1 MQGQYLIIGSYLVIC
16 IIVVIVVLHFIRRG
30 IANKYRRK
38 VHELEVAKNMVAS
51 TPVSLELSKVEPII
65 KNDQME
71 EKYNDWQ
78 DRFDEIRDNKLSRI
92 DDMLIDL
99 DIYIDKKD
107 YKNCI
112 YRLAKTE
119 FEIYR
124 VRESADSLLD
134 EIKEITLSEEK
145 YRAIV
150 IKLKTKY
157 REHKKDNQHHRHMY
171 DEMQDAVELQ
181 LENIERRFL
190 DFEKVMEKNQY
201 SEVVH
206 IVKALD
212 TMIEHMGIVV
222 QEVPD
227 LLLMAKQVIPNRMKE
242 VEELNDDMVKQG
254 YPLDYLNV
262 SYNLE
267 ESQKNIDHILD
278 KIRVLNLEDCM
289 FELKTM
295 LDYYDSLF
303 VDFEKERLSRKVY
316 VEMETDFSKKLEK
329 TNKVVQEVYNQL
341 DDIKSMY
348 DLNDKDVETIHEV
361 NKILIVINDDYKK
374 MLAKV
379 EAKSS
384 PYSMLQQEV
393 EELTVRLNQM
403 ENDLDQALKS
413 LGNMYDDEV
422 RAREQLE
429 EIESFLKQS
438 KERMRTYKLPIITNN
453 YFVQLSEANEA
464 IEEVIKELERK
475 PIVIKTLNTRVDTAR
490 DLVLKLYNTTN
501 EMVKTAQLAEM
512 AIVFGNRYRSVYDDV
527 DHGLSDAEKLF
538 FNAVD
543 GNYSVYKLQMAIDQK
558 LLSNMKNPFKGSK
571 YCNPYASKV
580 SVSSNKKYVTLECG
594 NYLIYEQDSLEKPYV
609 IYQVG
614 KWTSSEIKG
623 ERQEAILY
631 NYKEDGFP
639 ENLEEDIFL
648 YEFNTLK
655 GTSFQRVSEIPAEYQ
670 ITKETKYRYIKNV
683 NY

>member
-16 IIVVIVVLHFIRRG
+16 IIIVIVILHFIRRG
-30 IANKYRRK
+30 ITNKYRRK
-38 VHELEVAKNMVAS
+38 VHDLEVAKNVVAS

-65 KNDQME
+65 KNDKME

-78 DRFDEIRDNKLSRI
+78 ERFQEIRETRLSQI

-157 REHKKDNQHHRHMY
+157 RELNKDFQDHRQMY
-171 DEMQDAVELQ
+171 DEMQEAVELQ

-212 TMIEHMGIVV
+212 TMIDHMSIVV
-222 QEVPD
+222 KEVPD

-242 VEELNDDMVKQG
+242 VKELNADMEKQG

-278 KIRVLNLEDCM
+278 KVRVLNLEDCM
-289 FELKTM
+289 FELTTM
-295 LDYYDSLF
+295 LEYYDSLF

-316 VEMETDFSKKLEK
+316 VEMEKDFAKKLEK

-341 DDIKSMY
+341 EDIKNMY
-348 DLNDKDVETIHEV
+348 DLNDQDVETIHEV
-361 NKILIVINDDYKK
+361 NKILVVINDDYKK

-379 EAKSS
+379 DTKSS
-384 PYSMLQQEV
+384 PYSMLQQEL
-393 EELTVRLNQM
+393 EELIIRLNQM
-403 ENDLDQALKS
+403 EIDLDQALKS

-422 RAREQLE
+422 RAKEQLE
-429 EIESFLKQS
+429 EIQTFLKQS
-438 KERMRTYKLPIITNN
+438 KEKMRAYKLPIITNN

-464 IEEVIKELERK
+464 IGEVIRELERK

-490 DLVLKLYNTTN
+490 DLVLKLFNTTN
-501 EMVKTAQLAEM
+501 EMIKTAQLAEM
-512 AIVFGNRYRSVYDDV
+512 AIVFGNRYRSSYDEV
-527 DHGLSDAEKLF
+527 DAGLSDAEKLF
-538 FNAVD
+538 FKGEYKKSLDVSIKAVSLVD
-543 GNYSVYKLQMAIDQK
+543 ENIYRK
-558 LLSNMKNPFKGSK
+558 LLTVYDK
-571 YCNPYASKV
+571 
-580 SVSSNKKYVTLECG
+580 
-594 NYLIYEQDSLEKPYV
+594 
-609 IYQVG
+609 
-614 KWTSSEIKG
+614 
-623 ERQEAILY
+623 
-631 NYKEDGFP
+631 
-639 ENLEEDIFL
+639 
-648 YEFNTLK
+648 
-655 GTSFQRVSEIPAEYQ
+655 
-670 ITKETKYRYIKNV
+670 
-683 NY
+683 

>member
-1 MQGQYLIIGSYLVIC
+1 MQGQYLIIGSYLVIS
-16 IIVVIVVLHFIRRG
+16 IIIVIVVLHFIRRS
-30 IANKYRRK
+30 IANKYRKR
-38 VHELEVAKNMVAS
+38 VHDLEVEKNVVAS

-65 KNDQME
+65 KNDMME

-78 DRFDEIRDNKLSRI
+78 ARFTQLREKKLSQI
-92 DDMLIDL
+92 DDMLINL
-99 DIYIDKKD
+99 DIYIDKRD
-107 YKNCI
+107 YKNCV

-119 FEIYR
+119 LEIYKA
-124 VRESADSLLD
+124 RETADCLLD

-157 REHKKDNQHHRHMY
+157 RELNKDFQDHKQMY
-171 DEMQDAVELQ
+171 DEIQEAISLQ

-190 DFEKVMEKNQY
+190 DFEKVMEKNEY
-201 SEVVH
+201 NEVVH

-212 TMIEHMGIVV
+212 TMIEHIGIVIK
-222 QEVPD
+222 EVPD

-242 VEELNDDMVKQG
+242 VKELNLDMVKQG

-262 SYNLE
+262 EYNLE
-267 ESQKNIDHILD
+267 ESKKNIDHILD
-278 KIRVLNLEDCM
+278 KVKVLNLEDCM

-303 VDFEKERLSRKVY
+303 VDFEKERLSRKAY
-316 VEMETDFSKKLEK
+316 VEMEADFSKKLEK

-348 DLNDKDVETIHEV
+348 DLNDRDVEIIHEV
-361 NKILIVINDDYKK
+361 NKHLVVINDDYKK
-374 MLAKV
+374 MISKV

-384 PYSMLQQEV
+384 PYSMVQKEV
-393 EELTVRLNQM
+393 EELTIRLKEL

-429 EIESFLKQS
+429 EIENFLKQS
-438 KERMRTYKLPIITNN
+438 KEKMRGYKLPIITNN

-464 IEEVIKELERK
+464 IEEVIKELEKK

-501 EMVKTAQLAEM
+501 EMIKTAQLAEM
-512 AIVFGNRYRSVYDDV
+512 AIVFGNRYRLLYEDV
-527 DHGLSDAEKLF
+527 DSGLSDAEKLF
-538 FNAVD
+538 FKGEYKKALDVSIKAV
-543 GNYSVYKLQMAIDQK
+543 SMADENIYRK
-558 LLSNMKNPFKGSK
+558 LLAVYDK
-571 YCNPYASKV
+571 
-580 SVSSNKKYVTLECG
+580 
-594 NYLIYEQDSLEKPYV
+594 
-609 IYQVG
+609 
-614 KWTSSEIKG
+614 
-623 ERQEAILY
+623 
-631 NYKEDGFP
+631 
-639 ENLEEDIFL
+639 
-648 YEFNTLK
+648 
-655 GTSFQRVSEIPAEYQ
+655 
-670 ITKETKYRYIKNV
+670 
-683 NY
+683 

>member
-1 MQGQYLIIGSYLVIC
+1 MQGQYLIIGSYLAIC
-16 IIVVIVVLHFIRRG
+16 IVIVIVTLHFIRRG
-30 IANKYRRK
+30 IASRYRKR
-38 VHELEVAKNMVAS
+38 VRDLEIAKNMVAS

-65 KNDQME
+65 KNDKME

-78 DRFDEIRDNKLSRI
+78 ERFDQIREKKLSQI

-99 DIYIDKKD
+99 DIYIDKRD

-119 FEIYR
+119 MEIYKA
-124 VRESADSLLD
+124 RESADYLLD

-157 REHKKDNQHHRHMY
+157 RELNKDFQDHKQMY

-190 DFEKVMEKNQY
+190 DFEKVMEKNEY
-201 SEVVH
+201 NEVVH

-212 TMIEHMGIVV
+212 AMIEHMSIVIK
-222 QEVPD
+222 EVPD

-242 VEELNDDMVKQG
+242 IRELHDDMVKQDF
-254 YPLDYLNV
+254 PLDYLNIN
-262 SYNLE
+262 YNLE
-267 ESQKNIDHILD
+267 ESQKNIDQILD
-278 KIRVLNLEDCM
+278 KVRVLNLEDCM

-295 LDYYDSLF
+295 LEYFDSLF

-316 VEMETDFSKKLEK
+316 EEMEVDLDKKLTK
-329 TNKVVQEVYNQL
+329 TNKVVQEIYNQL

-348 DLNDKDVETIHEV
+348 DLNDQDVETIHEV
-361 NKILIVINDDYKK
+361 NKILVVINDDYKK

-384 PYSMLQQEV
+384 PYSMLQKEV
-393 EELTVRLNQM
+393 EELTVRLKDM
-403 ENDLDQALKS
+403 EEDLDRALRS

-429 EIESFLKQS
+429 EIQSFLKQS
-438 KERMRTYKLPIITNN
+438 KEKMRGYKLPVITNN
-453 YFVQLSEANEA
+453 YFVQLAEANEA
-464 IEEVIKELERK
+464 IEEVIKELARK

-501 EMVKTAQLAEM
+501 EMIKTAQLAEM
-512 AIVFGNRYRSVYDDV
+512 AIVFGNRYRSLYDEV
-527 DHGLSDAEKLF
+527 DAGLSDAEGMF
-538 FNAVD
+538 FKGEYKRALDISIKAV
-543 GNYSVYKLQMAIDQK
+543 SVVDENIYRK
-558 LLSNMKNPFKGSK
+558 LLAV
-571 YCNPYASKV
+571 Y
-580 SVSSNKKYVTLECG
+580 
-594 NYLIYEQDSLEKPYV
+594 D
-609 IYQVG
+609 
-614 KWTSSEIKG
+614 
-623 ERQEAILY
+623 R
-631 NYKEDGFP
+631 
-639 ENLEEDIFL
+639 
-648 YEFNTLK
+648 
-655 GTSFQRVSEIPAEYQ
+655 
-670 ITKETKYRYIKNV
+670 
-683 NY
+683 

>member
-1 MQGQYLIIGSYLVIC
+1 MQGQYLVIGSYLVIC
-16 IIVVIVVLHFIRRG
+16 IIVVIVVLHFMRKSFT
-30 IANKYRRK
+30 NKYRSK
-38 VHELEVAKNMVAS
+38 VHELEIAKNMVAS

-65 KNDQME
+65 KNDKME

-78 DRFDEIRDNKLSRI
+78 DRFVEIRENKLSKI

-99 DIYIDKKD
+99 DVYIDKKD

-119 FEIYR
+119 LEIYK
-124 VRESADSLLD
+124 VRESADSLLE

-157 REHKKDNQHHRHMY
+157 RELNKDFQDHRQMY
-171 DEMQDAVELQ
+171 DEMQEAVELQ

-190 DFEKVMEKNQY
+190 DFEKVMESNQY

-212 TMIEHMGIVV
+212 TMIEHMGIVIK
-222 QEVPD
+222 EVPD

-242 VEELNDDMVKQG
+242 VSELNDDMVKQG

-262 SYNLE
+262 PYNLE

-316 VEMETDFSKKLEK
+316 VEMERDFSKKLEK
-329 TNKVVQEVYNQL
+329 TNKVVCEVYNQL
-341 DDIKSMY
+341 DDIKNMY
-348 DLNDKDVETIHEV
+348 DLNDQDVETIHEV
-361 NKILIVINDDYKK
+361 NKVLVVINDDYKK
-374 MLAKV
+374 MVAKV

-384 PYSMLQQEV
+384 PYSLLQQEV
-393 EELTVRLNQM
+393 EELTIRLKKM
-403 ENDLDQALKS
+403 EDDLDQALKS
-413 LGNMYDDEV
+413 LGNMYDDEI

-438 KERMRTYKLPIITNN
+438 KEKMRGYKLPIITNN

-464 IEEVIKELERK
+464 IEEVIKELKRK
-475 PIVIKTLNTRVDTAR
+475 PIVIRTLNTRVDTAR

-501 EMVKTAQLAEM
+501 EMIKTAQLAEM
-512 AIVFGNRYRSVYDDV
+512 AIVFGNRYRLVYDEV
-527 DHGLSDAEKLF
+527 DTGLEDAEKLF
-538 FNAVD
+538 FKGEYKKALDVSIKAVSLVD
-543 GNYSVYKLQMAIDQK
+543 ENIYRK
-558 LLSNMKNPFKGSK
+558 LLAVYDK
-571 YCNPYASKV
+571 
-580 SVSSNKKYVTLECG
+580 
-594 NYLIYEQDSLEKPYV
+594 
-609 IYQVG
+609 
-614 KWTSSEIKG
+614 
-623 ERQEAILY
+623 
-631 NYKEDGFP
+631 
-639 ENLEEDIFL
+639 
-648 YEFNTLK
+648 
-655 GTSFQRVSEIPAEYQ
+655 
-670 ITKETKYRYIKNV
+670 
-683 NY
+683 